1 VLRGLALRARQRQRT
16 ANGRMEADDPRSQRF
31 AVTPRGVNDVK
42 CVVNAEGA
50 LAAADAAGSTK
61 FPGRELPLIGWN
73 PLGELRLRMLRAAS
87 LSSHDRDMVKV
98 SSSESVGEWRCAPP
112 MAMGVDCEMR
122 SAASEKPFIVIGL
135 TIDGEVT
142 GGAAG
147 CGTGAFR
154 AAAANAPEVTRT
166 RILFSPCAS
175 FNLCQA
181 GEPERHESLKSRLPS
196 TRLSCHESGRC
207 WLSPLA
213 KMGGL
218 HKRVY
223 RRWLVWHRY
232 LPVMY
237 VHQLCARKARG
248 RVCAIG
254 IPFMQLRLLVG
265 FERAKQLPNGMCG
278 ARLRAH
284 LHLLR
289 LKPCLQPVH
298 LALQLKHELLVS
310 QPRLSGRLRLAR

>member
-1 VLRGLALRARQRQRT
+1 
-16 ANGRMEADDPRSQRF
+16 MEADDPRSQRF

-175 FNLCQA
+175 FNHLCNCA
-181 GEPERHESLKSRLPS
+181 FWSALSAPSSSPMACAALGCELICISCALSRACNPFTWPCSSS
-196 TRLSCHESGRC
+196 TNCLCRNRACLADSALRANRELREGSR
-207 WLSPLA
+207 PLA
-213 KMGGL
+213 PGAECENIISSSTSTPVSIVNCAEPISLESAGRSASCSIPDIHRVRYGSGTRFPRAGPTGL
-218 HKRVY
+218 DHWKEV
-223 RRWLVWHRY
+223 
-232 LPVMY
+232 
-237 VHQLCARKARG
+237 
-248 RVCAIG
+248 
-254 IPFMQLRLLVG
+254 
-265 FERAKQLPNGMCG
+265 
-278 ARLRAH
+278 
-284 LHLLR
+284 
-289 LKPCLQPVH
+289 
-298 LALQLKHELLVS
+298 
-310 QPRLSGRLRLAR
+310 